1 MNEFIYSIKCRKM
14 LLWYFLIVAVIP
26 PTYFPA
32 TADSQQIPFNGEN
45 RMPSISQYERVS
57 NVNETNEIFS
67 PFGHFNSIDPALV
80 ESIPSSHTNR
90 TQNTANNNFHAS
102 NQSPQYAFQSPKYR
116 FLNTAQS
123 THSSPM
129 YAQLNSVSNEFIG
142 KNANFYQSPIQISNL
157 CINNSPSNTP
167 KRKKMRM
174 GE

>member
-57 NVNETNEIFS
+57 NENETNEIFS
-67 PFGHFNSIDPALV
+67 PFGHFNLIDPALI

-102 NQSPQYAFQSPKYR
+102 NQSPHQTHLFPNLSTNHSYSYQYASPSSHKNR
-116 FLNTAQS
+116 TQNTA
-123 THSSPM
+123 
-129 YAQLNSVSNEFIG
+129 NCWF
-142 KNANFYQSPIQISNL
+142 
-157 CINNSPSNTP
+157 
-167 KRKKMRM
+167 R
-174 GE
+174 